1 MPSAAPAYIARHGE
15 PPTLADL
22 TAHRA
27 VGYPHGGMS
36 RMKDWEFT
44 VDGSTVTTRM
54 NSTLLLNDTEGQL
67 TCGLQGLGLVRA
79 PSYVARPYL
88 NSGRLREIP
97 PNHKAPSDTPV
108 RRVCP
113 WSVVVSSGSSLCRMT
128 RGDFHEES
136 APGVR

>member
-1 MPSAAPAYIARHGE
+1 MPNAAPAYIARHGE

-79 PSYVARPYL
+79 PSHVARPYL
-88 NSGRLREIP
+88 NSGRLREIL
-97 PNHKAPSDTPV
+97 PNHKAPSEPL
-108 RRVCP
+108 
-113 WSVVVSSGSSLCRMT
+113 SVVYAHGRLLSPAARACV
-128 RGDFHEES
+128 E
-136 APGVR
+136 